1 MKRIYTILLSLI
13 MVFTLVSCSKAPELV
28 YETETWVM
36 EELPVPTDYEMTDV
50 VRVCENF
57 TNVAADMYTEVTDEY
72 TLNVIECMQF
82 AVAQVVKDDKLY
94 QVTADN
100 VAEAINALDQFGLR
114 EAAEAVIETEPQ
126 TYVCESTYVEPSSDD
141 PEWGTRVVD
150 GKVYPWPIMCASS
163 TTGWETDDCTFQ
175 ITRATEMEAAEEDL
189 EMMVQSIEDN
199 GIEYFKLGYYQDGNY
214 HGIAWL
220 LDGEYYI
227 SLATFYKQGSDYIT
241 LAAQRDT
248 DQAYELAERYGMKR
262 GMEAL
267 LTSEP
272 YFEN

>member
-100 VAEAINALDQFGLR
+100 VTEAINALDQFGLR
-114 EAAEAVIETEPQ
+114 EAAEAVIETEPK

-141 PEWGTRVVD
+141 PDWGTRVVD
-150 GKVYPWPIMCASS
+150 GKEYPWPIMCA
-163 TTGWETDDCTFQ
+163 
-175 ITRATEMEAAEEDL
+175 
-189 EMMVQSIEDN
+189 
-199 GIEYFKLGYYQDGNY
+199 
-214 HGIAWL
+214 
-220 LDGEYYI
+220 
-227 SLATFYKQGSDYIT
+227 
-241 LAAQRDT
+241 
-248 DQAYELAERYGMKR
+248 
-262 GMEAL
+262 
-267 LTSEP
+267 
-272 YFEN
+272 